1 MTFMNLEL
9 IERLVRFQQ
18 PEKVLPYLG
27 ELDETRIAAL
37 FGLDHAAYRS
47 LCQGFDDQTRQVA
60 ATLLTDAGIAEQV
73 DRLPFAPGQHVVA
86 IGESTTADR
95 LSWFEILRHLLTQRR
110 PADAIAFTNLAISGC
125 TSTQALTQL
134 PGLPF
139 SRPDWV
145 LCMLGAND
153 AQRLGPDGSP
163 TLVSAAETE
172 RNLFT
177 LRDLVTRRTS
187 ARWVW
192 LTPATVDEKRVTA
205 YPHFQRAQIGWT
217 NADIDSIAEF
227 LCTQPE
233 PILDTRT
240 VTAAQNGSELH
251 LDDGV
256 HLSLAG
262 QRAIAVALT
271 QTLAAHP

>member
-1 MTFMNLEL
+1 MNPEL
-9 IERLVRFQQ
+9 ITRLVRFQQ

-37 FGLDHAAYRS
+37 FGLDPAAYRS
-47 LCQGFDDQTRQVA
+47 LRQSFDDQTRDLA
-60 ATLLTDAGIAEQV
+60 AALLADAGIAEQV
-73 DRLPFAPGQHVVA
+73 DRLPFAPGQRVVA

-95 LSWFEILRHLLTQRR
+95 LSWFEILRHMVTQRR
-110 PADAIAFTNLAISGC
+110 PTDAITFTNLAISGC

-139 SRPDWV
+139 LRPDWV

-153 AQRLGPDGSP
+153 AQRLGAEGGP

-172 RNLFT
+172 RNLLT
-177 LRDLVTRRTS
+177 LRELVSRRTS

-192 LTPATVDEKRVTA
+192 LTPAAVDENRVA
-205 YPHFQRAQIGWT
+205 VYPHFQRAQISWT

-227 LCTQPE
+227 VRTQPE
-233 PILDTRT
+233 PALDTRI
-240 VTAAQNGSELH
+240 VTAPQNGNELH

-256 HLSLAG
+256 HLTLAG
-262 QRAIAVALT
+262 QQAIVVALT
-271 QTLAAHP
+271 QALAEQR